1 MSHWLSQLT
10 VENFGRFT
18 ADGYFLSIVV
28 ARIFFLRLTFLTT
41 NDHSA
46 NETL

>member
-1 MSHWLSQLT
+1 MSHWLLQLT

-28 ARIFFLRLTFLTT
+28 ARIFFFTVNFF
-41 NDHSA
+41 ND
-46 NETL
+46 